1 MDKEDEMYWS
11 NWTKSGTH
19 DRRRGKHDLH
29 ENILISFWVN
39 MWTVEVVKRNVYAI
53 AISAKTQYKTSRI
66 WISLTCRYAIPFG
79 QDIKVG
85 ICDQP
90 IEKAKSVS
98 LEPFPDLDKLKYEY
112 KGK

>member
-1 MDKEDEMYWS
+1 M
-11 NWTKSGTH
+11 
-19 DRRRGKHDLH
+19 
-29 ENILISFWVN
+29 
-39 MWTVEVVKRNVYAI
+39 
-53 AISAKTQYKTSRI
+53 
-66 WISLTCRYAIPFG
+66 CRSAIPFG